1 MDKWLESIFAFS
13 QGFNASPI
21 NLFNFSSGPPETR
34 NPVLYNIP
42 ASGKRPKIVFRQV
55 RLLCLPYL
63 DFIHEHGVAKYI

>member
-21 NLFNFSSGPPETR
+21 NLFIFSSGPPRTR
-34 NPVLYNIP
+34 NPVLYNVP

-55 RLLCLPYL
+55 RTLCLPYIDL
-63 DFIHEHGVAKYI
+63 IHEHGVAKYI